1 MSIDDILN
9 DLEDMLEE
17 AWNLPLSGGKCVVD
31 TERVKQYLQDIRL
44 NMPSEIKQAKL
55 IVTDR
60 SDIIQ
65 QAEKQAEATLRK
77 AEEKARILIAQ
88 EEIVKQA
95 QEKAGEIISQAQS
108 AAKEIRRASHEF
120 SDSMLKQSEDTLAQA
135 LKNVHETRQALRTAV
150 QKKGNFIPTE
160 QEQQ

>member
-1 MSIDDILN
+1 MNIEEIL
-9 DLEDMLEE
+9 DGLEDMLEE
-17 AWNLPLSGGKCVVD
+17 AWSLPLSGGKCVVD
-31 TERVKQYLQDIRL
+31 AERIKQYLQDIRL

-60 SDIIQ
+60 NDIIQ
-65 QAEKQAEATLRK
+65 QAEKQSEATLRK
-77 AEEKARILIAQ
+77 AEEKARVLIAQ

-95 QEKAGEIISQAQS
+95 QEKAAEIISQAQA

-150 QKKGNFIPTE
+150 QKKGTVLPTD
-160 QEQQ
+160 QQQ

>member
-1 MSIDDILN
+1 MNIEEIL
-9 DLEDMLEE
+9 DGLEDMLEE
-17 AWNLPLSGGKCVVD
+17 AWSLPLSGGKCVVD
-31 TERVKQYLQDIRL
+31 AERIKQYLQDIRL

-60 SDIIQ
+60 NDIIQ
-65 QAEKQAEATLRK
+65 QAEKQSEATVRK
-77 AEEKARILIAQ
+77 AEEKARVLIAQ

-95 QEKAGEIISQAQS
+95 QEKAAEIISQAQA

-150 QKKGNFIPTE
+150 QKKGTVLPTD
-160 QEQQ
+160 QQQ